1 MEYRRPKQGECYR
14 HFKGDRYQVMAIAV
28 HTETG
33 EEMVVYQGLYGGNPV
48 YVRPLEMFVSKVDKV
63 RFPNVT
69 QEYRFELEEETAVP
83 GEQDTLIGEFLDK
96 KTYEEKVDFLQ
107 LHKQEMSEEFLSIA
121 AQSMEFTEKAST
133 LEMRYQD
140 MLKYLKTLI
149 KYETGRLH

>member
-1 MEYRRPKQGECYR
+1 M
-14 HFKGDRYQVMAIAV
+14 MAIAV

-107 LHKQEMSEEFLSIA
+107 LH
-121 AQSMEFTEKAST
+121 
-133 LEMRYQD
+133 
-140 MLKYLKTLI
+140 
-149 KYETGRLH
+149 